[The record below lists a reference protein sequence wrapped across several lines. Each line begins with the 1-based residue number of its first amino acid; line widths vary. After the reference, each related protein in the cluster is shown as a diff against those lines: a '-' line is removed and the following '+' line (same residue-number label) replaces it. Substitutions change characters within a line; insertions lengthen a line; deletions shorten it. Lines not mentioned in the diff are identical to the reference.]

1 MPTSRCASNRIA
13 VRRASWLATA
23 ILFVASGCTRAAA
36 PDTIIRNAKVFTGD
50 AARPWAE
57 AVAVKGER
65 IIAVGESAALAATAG
80 ASTRVLDAGGRVLV
94 PGFNDAHVHIGIG
107 PDTGRLTLPADPTLD
122 QIAEALA
129 KAVAELG
136 APALVRGTIGIT
148 AWEDPRLDR
157 AWLDARAAGHA
168 VWLQVW
174 TGHGEVVNSAALT
187 LIGVDDAIRDPR
199 GGRYGRDAGGR
210 LNGRLIEYAGFGA
223 GRRLAERTPTDAGVA
238 IYRAFGMEVAR
249 LGITSVQLFATATPA
264 ATTARQILAADPPQR
279 FRIFRF
285 PTAEAGAPAED
296 EAPVLPPQPGPRIEV
311 RGAKWILDGTPVERF
326 AAQSAPYADRPRESG
341 ALNLDT
347 ATLEAAVKEAYGTES
362 QLAIHAVGDA
372 AIEAYVS
379 ALERIGTAEVWRRKR
394 PRLEHGDGLTPSQLT
409 RAAALGLVVVQN
421 PAHLLIGDVMAARL
435 GPRAAS
441 VQPLA
446 SLLTAGVPLALGSDG
461 PLSPLLNIAWAT
473 THPSRPREALTRE
486 QAVAAYTRGAAF
498 AEGAERDKGWLGPG
512 TLADLAIL
520 SDDVFTAPADRLGG
534 ITSVLTMVG
543 GAIVYDAGV
552 LPH

>member
-1 MPTSRCASNRIA
+1 MARCASPARARRRLSLLAA
-13 VRRASWLATA
+13 VALLTSA
-23 ILFVASGCTRAAA
+23 CTGAPA
-36 PDTIIRNAKVFTGD
+36 PDLVILNARVFTND
-50 AARPWAE
+50 SARPWAE
-57 AVAVKGER
+57 AVAIKGQR
-65 IIAVGESAALAATAG
+65 VIGVGDSTTIRASAGPA
-80 ASTRVLDAGGRVLV
+80 TRVIDVGGRVLV

-107 PDTGRLTLPADPTLD
+107 PDAGRLTLPEDPTLD

-129 KAVAELG
+129 REVTALG

-174 TGHGEVVNSAALT
+174 TGHGEVVNSAALA

-199 GGRYGRDAGGR
+199 GGRYGRDAAGR

-223 GRRLAERTPTDAGVA
+223 GRRLAERTSIDAGVA

-285 PTAEAGAPAED
+285 PTAEGAAAED
-296 EAPVLPPQPGPRIEV
+296 EAPVLPPQPGPRIDV
-311 RGAKWILDGTPVERF
+311 RGAKWILDGTPVERL
-326 AAQSAPYADRPRESG
+326 AAQSAPYADRPGESG
-341 ALNLDT
+341 ALNLDA
-347 ATLEAAVKEAYGTES
+347 ATLETAVKEAYGTES

-372 AIEAYVS
+372 AIEAYLS
-379 ALERIGTAEVWRRKR
+379 TLERIGTAEVWRRKR
-394 PRLEHGDGLTPSQLT
+394 PRLEHGDGLTAAQVS
-409 RAAALGLVVVQN
+409 RAAALGVVVIQN
-421 PAHLLIGDVMAARL
+421 PAHLLIGEVMAARL
-435 GPRAAS
+435 GPRAAA

-446 SLLTAGVPLALGSDG
+446 SLLAAGVPLALGSDG
-461 PLSPLLNIAWAT
+461 PLSPALNIAWAT
-473 THPSRPREALTRE
+473 THPSRPGEALTRE

-512 TLADLAIL
+512 TLADLAVL
-520 SDDVFTAPADRLGG
+520 SDDVFTVPADRLGG
-534 ITSVLTMVG
+534 ITSVLTVVG

-552 LPH
+552 LRH